1 MRENQ
6 CVANDV
12 MNVIT
17 LQSYH
22 GGVHEGEKLLTM
34 LLQPWGRWNRRKSEE
49 RTSKLLSKGKMFLYC
64 VSNGLRKV
72 LLLPSATAGVNR
84 PPEVEAR
91 KFDRRHNTL
100 GLHSGNRGLQR
111 DAQVIDNRAEPM
123 LRSTATCNKVVQ

>member
-6 CVANDV
+6 CVANGV
-12 MNVIT
+12 MNVII

-34 LLQPWGRWNRRKSEE
+34 LLQPRGRWNRRKSEE
-49 RTSKLLSKGKMFLYC
+49 RTSKLLSKGKMFL
-64 VSNGLRKV
+64 LRFQRATEV

-111 DAQVIDNRAEPM
+111 DAQVD
-123 LRSTATCNKVVQ
+123 CNLHKVVQ